1 LVRAFLLALA
11 VIVAPVAA
19 QENLV
24 DKAYDH
30 FYNLDFDE
38 AQAGFQQ
45 ALALNPN
52 SAELHNHVAQTLV
65 FREMF
70 RVGALES
77 ELVSGD
83 NSFLRRPKM
92 EPQPQTERFFLDE
105 LSKAISLSEVRLK
118 AAPDDTEAMYNLGIS
133 YGLRSSYYWLVK
145 KSWRDSLKDATAA
158 RKMHNRVSE
167 LDPKNV
173 DARLVQGLHDYV
185 VGSLPWYYR
194 ALGFLVGI
202 RGDKE
207 KGIRTVEYVA
217 RNGKHD
223 RVDAEVFLGALYR
236 RENEPLKAVP
246 IVENL
251 IRRYPK
257 NFLLRLEL
265 SQMYSMAGDK
275 EKALGAV
282 HEISSL
288 KQNHA
293 QGYDRVSWEK
303 IRFQEGTIQFWY
315 LDLDQALENMK
326 SVAAHADTVD
336 LNTGAYAFL
345 RIGQIYDMTNRRTL
359 ALAAYK
365 KAIAYAPDAEAAQ
378 ESKKYLSEP
387 YRRVL

>member
-1 LVRAFLLALA
+1 MVRALLLALA

-19 QENLV
+19 QDALV

-38 AQAGFQQ
+38 ALAGFQE
-45 ALALNPN
+45 AVALNPN
-52 SAELHNHVAQTLV
+52 SADLHNHVAQTIV

-105 LSKAISLSEVRLK
+105 IGKAISLSEGRLK
-118 AAPDDTEAMYNLGIS
+118 IAPNDTQAMYNLGIS

-145 KSWRDSLKDATAA
+145 KAWRDSLRDATAA

-167 LDPKNV
+167 IDPKNV

-185 VGSLPWYYR
+185 VGSLPWYFR

-202 RGDKE
+202 HGDKQ
-207 KGIRTVEYVA
+207 KGIQTVEYVA
-217 RNGKHD
+217 RNGRYD

-236 RENEPLKAVP
+236 RENQPLKAVP

-251 IRRYPK
+251 IRRYPR

-265 SQMYSMAGDK
+265 SQMYSMGGDK
-275 EKALGAV
+275 ENALKAV
-282 HEISSL
+282 QDISAL
-288 KQNHA
+288 KQKHA
-293 QGYDRVSWEK
+293 QGYDRISWEK
-303 IRFQEGTIQFWY
+303 IYFQEGTIQFWY
-315 LDLDQALENMK
+315 RDLEQALENMK
-326 SVAAHADTVD
+326 IVSAHADTVD

-345 RIGQIYDMTNRRTL
+345 RMGQIYDMTNRRAL
-359 ALAAYK
+359 ALAAYR

>member
-1 LVRAFLLALA
+1 MLLVLAI
-11 VIVAPVAA
+11 IVAPVAA

-45 ALALNPN
+45 ALVLNPN
-52 SAELHNHVAQTLV
+52 SAELHNHVAQTVV

-105 LSKAISLSEVRLK
+105 LSKAISLSEARLK
-118 AAPDDTEAMYNLGIS
+118 AAPNDAEAMYNLGIS

-185 VGSLPWYYR
+185 VGSLPWYFR

-202 RGDKE
+202 RGDKQ
-207 KGIRTVEYVA
+207 KGIQTVEYVA

-251 IRRYPK
+251 IRRYPR

-288 KQNHA
+288 KQDHA

-326 SVAAHADTVD
+326 SVAAGADTLD

-359 ALAAYK
+359 ALAAYR